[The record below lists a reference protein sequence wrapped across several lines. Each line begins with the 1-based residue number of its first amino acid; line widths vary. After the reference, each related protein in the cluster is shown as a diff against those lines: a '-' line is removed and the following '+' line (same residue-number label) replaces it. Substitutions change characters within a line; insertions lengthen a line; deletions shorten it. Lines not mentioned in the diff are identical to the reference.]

1 MKIEFLE
8 DKIQFLGEKKK
19 QGMER
24 EIFPISGDMCEAI
37 GQIL

>member
-8 DKIQFLGEKKK
+8 DKIQFLGGKKK
-19 QGMER
+19 GMER